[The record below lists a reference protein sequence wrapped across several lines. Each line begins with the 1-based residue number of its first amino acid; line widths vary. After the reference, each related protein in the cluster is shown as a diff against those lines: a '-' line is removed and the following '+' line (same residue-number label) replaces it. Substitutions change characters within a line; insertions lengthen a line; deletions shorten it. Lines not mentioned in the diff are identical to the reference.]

1 MRTHTLYGIAA
12 MLLAVQAICTGE
24 VVFGFFSALLGVV
37 AFVLYVADA
46 R

>member
-12 MLLAVQAICTGE
+12 IVLAVQAFVSGE
-24 VVFGFFSALLGVV
+24 LVFGFFSALFGVV